1 MNTSVKSRRPSFKP
15 GRFDPCFCNSGKRFK
30 SCCGSKDPRRQPPY
44 GVQVIHNFLSNQQC
58 DDWVT
63 RAELKKHTWLEVVDS
78 ENSSHD
84 KVVRKMDPARV
95 TQKVELEEMQQE
107 LNAVVTRG
115 LHENVE
121 PYYKHKIAW
130 YEEPTLLR
138 YTPGGMYKA
147 HADSDSY
154 DVDLDIWYKT
164 LDRSVSLLVYL
175 NDDYSGGAIK
185 FNTFNFRYQPKKG
198 DLLFFPSD
206 FRYIHEAEK
215 VESGV
220 RYALVSWSALS
231 NTPRVM
237 SGRPEDSIVLD
248 ESGV

>member
-1 MNTSVKSRRPSFKP
+1 M
-15 GRFDPCFCNSGKRFK
+15 DPCFCNSGKRFK
-30 SCCGSKDPRRQPPY
+30 SCCGSKDPNRPPPY
-44 GVQVIHNFLSNQQC
+44 GVQVIHNFLTDEQC
-58 DDWVT
+58 DDWVA
-63 RAELKKHTWLEVVDS
+63 RAELKKRSWLEVVDS
-78 ENSSHD
+78 EKSSYD
-84 KVVRKMDPARV
+84 KIARKMDPGRV
-95 TQKVELEEMQQE
+95 TQKVALEEMQEE
-107 LNAVVTRG
+107 LDAVVVHS
-115 LHENVE
+115 LHEKVE

-147 HADSDSY
+147 HADSDNY
-154 DVDLDIWYKT
+154 DTEHNIWYKA
-164 LDRSVSLLVYL
+164 LDRSVSLLIYL
-175 NDDYSGGAIK
+175 NDDYTGGALK

-206 FRYIHEAEK
+206 FRYMHEAEK

-237 SGRPEDSIVLD
+237 SGRPKKSIVLD
-248 ESGV
+248 ESGI